1 MFKVHAYYPVL
12 LVYLLT
18 KLTGANHHAD
28 GPMLDRVSG
37 LPSGT
42 WNGVFSSLATGCA
55 YLPFAL
61 AYDVAQLSSLADELM
76 EVLNEKSVQDIE
88 NEPLVRPLMNTL
100 GNLNAGQGLGFKLL
114 GTVADKNTLFRICS
128 WMTGSLVTI
137 VPIILSLRPDL
148 NESKESATGGST
160 NSSTV
165 CSVGE
170 LSQVLA
176 DGLDRMDWMDLMAMA
191 SSRAPWVNATCTFSH
206 GSILCS

>member
-1 MFKVHAYYPVL
+1 MVRSRSGGAVVRYGFAVGTHP
-12 LVYLLT
+12 
-18 KLTGANHHAD
+18 LTG
-28 GPMLDRVSG
+28 M
-37 LPSGT
+37 PSGM
-42 WNGVFSSLATGCA
+42 WNGVFSSLAISLA

-176 DGLDRMDWMDLMAMA
+176 DGLDWMDLMAMA